1 MLCFETADSKRV
13 TSRFAEVHIRKGIT
27 ANHGVAQSH
36 VFGEMRGLRVRRAG
50 NARVIKQNNTNMI

>member
-13 TSRFAEVHIRKGIT
+13 TSRFAEVRNLKEIA

-36 VFGEMRGLRVRRAG
+36 VFGAMRGLRVRRAG
-50 NARVIKQNNTNMI
+50 NASVIKEDSTTMI